1 MSDQLP
7 KPLSSIIALR
17 AHLKLLERGVSDART
32 RRVGPDTVPVP
43 AVAPRR
49 EHSPPAQRQV
59 PFQLPPRQVS
69 DKPKARAKSATDFSS
84 FFGSIDKR
92 AAS

>member
-7 KPLSSIIALR
+7 KPLSSIVALR

-32 RRVGPDTVPVP
+32 RRVGPEPVPVP
-43 AVAPRR
+43 VMAPRR
-49 EHSPPAQRQV
+49 EQAPPAQRQV
-59 PFQLPPRQVS
+59 PFQLPPRQAS
-69 DKPKARAKSATDFSS
+69 DKPKARAKSASDFSS